1 MQPPL
6 LKACTSK
13 IQLQH
18 RVCNAP
24 ITSGPKGW
32 KSKSFLSRHCQELF
46 LYGSNLGPEP
56 AGRCLHYFLS
66 QWKHI
71 SIHRT
76 TLCVEPESSSQE
88 QHPGTSPFLIQKV
101 PNNLGG
107 YLETGFIQKSLIWNS
122 FSKKKNLPFASK
134 VQLVGT
140 GEDLMVSRGDSQL
153 RALS

>member
-66 QWKHI
+66 QWKTH
-71 SIHRT
+71 
-76 TLCVEPESSSQE
+76 
-88 QHPGTSPFLIQKV
+88 QHPQDHAVCGAWEQLTGAALWHLSFPHSEGSQQPWRISWDRIHTEI
-101 PNNLGG
+101 PNLKQ
-107 YLETGFIQKSLIWNS
+107 FQQ
-122 FSKKKNLPFASK
+122 KKNLPFASK